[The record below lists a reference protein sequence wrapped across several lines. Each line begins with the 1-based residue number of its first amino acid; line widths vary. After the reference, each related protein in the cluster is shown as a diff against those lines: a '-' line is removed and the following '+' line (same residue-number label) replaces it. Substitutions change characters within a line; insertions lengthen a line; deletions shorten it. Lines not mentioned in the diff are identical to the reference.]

1 MPLFRKDHHSSKKPP
16 PDVTSTKPAKPKP
29 NPQSPI
35 ISQKDDSDSSLYKTM
50 SETSTSDTSIHNSR
64 SRSSS
69 MSQKFKSLFN
79 PHAASSAS
87 LHQDTI
93 DLSSS
98 PSSPNSS
105 AATGR
110 GPVRH
115 SLDLKNGHIQKYP
128 VPNRQPSVRKT
139 SATDMNKDKDKTL
152 VSLGTHP
159 KQQQQQQQQQTPQA
173 SVTLRSPPSSPVISI
188 DQAPLTGSS
197 LGTGPGS
204 ASSNSIPPLNNVQS
218 KTPSPASPITEINES
233 LNKLKFMPPVIE
245 NDLDEV
251 LEGGDLS
258 LPNSAPEIL
267 PL

>member
-1 MPLFRKDHHSSKKPP
+1 MPLFRKDHHGSKKPP
-16 PDVTSTKPAKPKP
+16 PDATSTKPSKSK
-29 NPQSPI
+29 PQSPI
-35 ISQKDDSDSSLYKTM
+35 LSQKDDSDSSLYKTM
-50 SETSTSDTSIHNSR
+50 SDTSTSDTSIHNSR

-87 LHQDTI
+87 LHQEAI

-98 PSSPNSS
+98 PSSPNAT

-110 GPVRH
+110 TPVRQ
-115 SLDLKNGHIQKYP
+115 SLDLKNGHTQKYP

-139 SATDMNKDKDKTL
+139 SAADKNKDKDKTL
-152 VSLGTHP
+152 SSLGTHP
-159 KQQQQQQQQQTPQA
+159 KQQQQQQQSQQT

-188 DQAPLTGSS
+188 EQAPLTGSS

-204 ASSNSIPPLNNVQS
+204 ASASSNSIPPLNGTQS
-218 KTPSPASPITEINES
+218 KPPSPATATTEINDA

-251 LEGGDLS
+251 LEGAIS
-258 LPNSAPEIL
+258 SSFYK
-267 PL
+267 